1 MIAFTYLRVACID
14 LTMSHPYAILGFNP
28 KGWQGETPKLTTEYL
43 FGWVATKTLP
53 ILTAKKLLLAE
64 NMPEAEHRNRE
75 KNRKV
80 ANGLQQ
86 KPCKVEGE

>member
-1 MIAFTYLRVACID
+1 M
-14 LTMSHPYAILGFNP
+14 
-28 KGWQGETPKLTTEYL
+28 TTEYP

-64 NMPEAEHRNRE
+64 NVPEAEHRNRE

-80 ANGLQQ
+80 ANGLLQ